1 MTLTLYSRWASL
13 LVVLVFFSPLILLA
27 IRIMFVSRRDK
38 NQNNWEVTTARL
50 TGKKDTYAETVVR
63 DGFARIP
70 QRNTD
75 FQIEYVVD
83 GKKYIKY
90 VSTAKTG
97 GRNHGKVRIKYLKK
111 RPSIIKVL

>member
-50 TGKKDTYAETVVR
+50 TGKKIHTLKLLLEMVLREFLRGIQISKLNMLWMVR
-63 DGFARIP
+63 NI
-70 QRNTD
+70 
-75 FQIEYVVD
+75 
-83 GKKYIKY
+83 
-90 VSTAKTG
+90 
-97 GRNHGKVRIKYLKK
+97 
-111 RPSIIKVL
+111 